1 MGFLPEGDGV
11 RRTGFFMRVVV
22 FANETEQYAGVRH
35 RALWYARRLADD
47 GHTVRF
53 CPTAPVSWWHRLY
66 RGKSRISKLL
76 YLLLVVLRRAAQ
88 LRHVPGADV
97 VFLKGPL
104 FLYGPPVL
112 ERIVRLLNP
121 RMVFDM
127 DDALWERPA
136 YVDSPFAHLIDYA
149 WPRKMA
155 ALARHAVAGNRV
167 IEAYLRR
174 HGARAVT
181 VIPTCVD
188 PAHYTQKTYPARR
201 EGEAVVLGW
210 TGIRDNLGYLRTLGE
225 VLAELSKELP
235 LELLV
240 VSDGALE
247 LPGVKV
253 VNRPWTAEGE
263 LAALQDPDIGLMPLE
278 DTPRARGKCAFKAL
292 QYMCAGTPVIL
303 SPVGMNTEVVE
314 DGVSGFLADTP
325 EQWKERIRALAADPA
340 LRERMGRAGRA
351 RAREAYSFETHYPRF
366 LETLRSVAEDAGR

>member
-1 MGFLPEGDGV
+1 VL
-11 RRTGFFMRVVV
+11 
-22 FANETEQYAGVRH
+22 
-35 RALWYARRLADD
+35 
-47 GHTVRF
+47 
-53 CPTAPVSWWHRLY
+53 
-66 RGKSRISKLL
+66 
-76 YLLLVVLRRAAQ
+76 LRRVAQ

-121 RMVFDM
+121 RIVFDM

-136 YVDSPFAHLIDYA
+136 YVESPFVNLIDYA

-155 ALARHAVAGNRV
+155 GLARHAVAGNRV
-167 IEAYLRR
+167 IEAYLRD

-188 PAHYTQKTYPARR
+188 PARYTQKTYPARG
-201 EGEAVVLGW
+201 EGDALVLGW
-210 TGIRDNLGYLRTLGE
+210 TGIRDNLGYLRILGE
-225 VLAELSKELP
+225 VLAELSKEFP
-235 LELLV
+235 LVLLV
-240 VSDGALE
+240 VSDGELE
-247 LPGVKV
+247 LPGVRV

-263 LAALQDPDIGLMPLE
+263 LAALQEPDIGLMPLE

-292 QYMCAGTPVIL
+292 QYMGVGTPVIL

-325 EQWKERIRALAADPA
+325 EQWKDRIRALAADPA

-351 RAREAYSFETHYPRF
+351 RVREAYSFDTHYPRF
-366 LETLRSVAEDAGR
+366 LEVLRSVAEDTGR

>member
-1 MGFLPEGDGV
+1 MGSVPKGDGV
-11 RRTGFFMRVVV
+11 RETGFFMRVVV

-35 RALWYARRLADD
+35 RALWYADRLAAD
-47 GHTVRF
+47 GHAVRF
-53 CPTAPVSWWHRLY
+53 CPTAPVSWWRRLY
-66 RGKSRISKLL
+66 HRKSRFSKLL
-76 YLLLVVLRRAAQ
+76 YLFMVLLRRMAQ

-97 VFLKGPL
+97 VFVKGPL
-104 FLYGPPVL
+104 FLYGPPLL
-112 ERIVRLLNP
+112 ERVVRRLNP
-121 RMVFDM
+121 RIVFDM

-136 YVDSPFAHLIDYA
+136 YVRSPFTGLIDYA

-167 IEAYLRR
+167 IEAYLRD

-181 VIPTCVD
+181 VVPTCVD
-188 PAHYTQKTYPARR
+188 PARYAQKTYPAR
-201 EGEAVVLGW
+201 GAGAPLVLGW
-210 TGIRDNLGYLRTLGE
+210 TGIRDNLGYLRTLGGA
-225 VLAELSKELP
+225 LAELSREFP

-240 VSDGALE
+240 VSDGELE

-253 VNRPWTAEGE
+253 VNRPWTVEGE
-263 LAALQDPDIGLMPLE
+263 LAALQEPDIGLMPLE

-351 RAREAYSFETHYPRF
+351 RALEAYSFEAHYPRF
-366 LETLRSVAEDAGR
+366 LEVMRSVAEGTGR

>member
-1 MGFLPEGDGV
+1 MGSMPEGDGV
-11 RRTGFFMRVVV
+11 RRTGFSMRVVV

-35 RALWYARRLADD
+35 RALWYAERLAAD

-53 CPTAPVSWWHRLY
+53 CPTAPVSLWRRLY
-66 RGKSRISKLL
+66 HRKSRFSKLL
-76 YLLLVVLRRAAQ
+76 YLLLVLLRRGAQ

-112 ERIVRLLNP
+112 ERVARLLNP
-121 RMVFDM
+121 RIVFDM

-136 YVDSPFAHLIDYA
+136 YVDSPFVNLIDYA

-155 ALARHAVAGNRV
+155 GLARHAVAGNQV
-167 IEAYLRR
+167 IAAHLRD

-188 PAHYTQKTYPARR
+188 PARHAQKVYPAR
-201 EGEAVVLGW
+201 GAGDPVVLGW

-240 VSDGALE
+240 VSDGELE
-247 LPGVKV
+247 LPGVRV
-253 VNRPWTAEGE
+253 VNRAWTAAGE
-263 LAALQDPDIGLMPLE
+263 LAALQEPDIGLMPLE

-351 RAREAYSFETHYPRF
+351 RVCEAYSFDRHYPRF
-366 LETLRSVAEDAGR
+366 LEVLRSVAEDTGR

>member
-1 MGFLPEGDGV
+1 MPEGDGV
-11 RRTGFFMRVVV
+11 WKTGFPMRVVL

-35 RALWYARRLADD
+35 RALWYAERLAVD

-53 CPTAPVSWWHRLY
+53 CPTAPVGWWRRLY
-66 RGKSRISKLL
+66 RGKPRVSKLL
-76 YLLLVVLRRAAQ
+76 YLLLVLLRRVAQ

-121 RMVFDM
+121 RVVFDM

-136 YVDSPFAHLIDYA
+136 YVHSPFVGLIDYA

-155 ALARHAVAGNRV
+155 GLARHAVAGNRV
-167 IEAYLRR
+167 IEAHLRD

-188 PAHYTQKTYPARR
+188 SARYTQKTYPMRGA
-201 EGEAVVLGW
+201 GNPVVLGW
-210 TGIRDNLGYLRTLGE
+210 TGIRDNLGYLRALGG
-225 VLAELSKELP
+225 VLAELSREFP

-240 VSDGALE
+240 VSDGELE

-253 VNRPWTAEGE
+253 VNRPWTAAGE

-292 QYMCAGTPVIL
+292 QYMGAGTPVIL

-325 EQWKERIRALAADPA
+325 EQWKDRIRALAADPA

-351 RAREAYSFETHYPRF
+351 RVREAYSFETHYPRF
-366 LETLRSVAEDAGR
+366 LEVLRSAAEDTGR

>member
-11 RRTGFFMRVVV
+11 RRTGFSMRVVV

-35 RALWYARRLADD
+35 RALWYAERLADD

-76 YLLLVVLRRAAQ
+76 YLLLVALRRAAQ

-136 YVDSPFAHLIDYA
+136 YVDSPFANLIDYA

-188 PAHYTQKTYPARR
+188 PAHYTQKTYPVRR

-247 LPGVKV
+247 LPGVRV
-253 VNRPWTAEGE
+253 VNRAWTAEGE

-351 RAREAYSFETHYPRF
+351 RVREAYSFETHYPRF
-366 LETLRSVAEDAGR
+366 LEALRSVAEDTGR